1 MVGEEGVV
9 TEALGR
15 REQGLKSEGEQD
27 NKELN
32 KSNNENGKGCKKI
45 ESREAKKKRICEG
58 NKAPLKPR
66 RNLATRKRKNA
77 TLQFGMLVFK

>member
-1 MVGEEGVV
+1 MAGGEGVV
-9 TEALGR
+9 TGALRR

-27 NKELN
+27 NTELN
-32 KSNNENGKGCKKI
+32 KRNNGCVKGCKKM
-45 ESREAKKKRICEG
+45 ESERKKKRICEG

-66 RNLATRKRKNA
+66 RNLATQKRKNA

>member
-1 MVGEEGVV
+1 MAGEEGVV
-9 TEALGR
+9 SEAPGR
-15 REQGLKSEGEQD
+15 REQGLKSQGEQD

-32 KSNNENGKGCKKI
+32 KSNNENGKGCKI
-45 ESREAKKKRICEG
+45 WESGRGEKKRICEG

>member
-1 MVGEEGVV
+1 MK
-9 TEALGR
+9 T
-15 REQGLKSEGEQD
+15 
-27 NKELN
+27 
-32 KSNNENGKGCKKI
+32 GKDAKFG
-45 ESREAKKKRICEG
+45 SREGKKRICEG